1 MKTANPTNAK
11 PRAVEGEEHTAPY
24 YPQFVLGACWLTA
37 VIVYVNRMAVVALL
51 PDIQNE
57 FQLSLAESGTLLSA
71 IYIPYVLVMIPA
83 GLLAS
88 RLGLKRSI
96 LLGVA
101 GFTAC
106 TATVS
111 LTWDYASLVV
121 VFVVYGIFLGST
133 CPRAFPSSRSGFAT
147 GG

>member
-1 MKTANPTNAK
+1 M
-11 PRAVEGEEHTAPY
+11 
-24 YPQFVLGACWLTA
+24 TA

-71 IYIPYVLVMIPA
+71 IYIPYALVMIPA

-111 LTWDYASLVV
+111 LTWDYASLVA
-121 VFVVYGIFLGST
+121 VFVV
-133 CPRAFPSSRSGFAT
+133 
-147 GG
+147 